1 MKTKILTLTLIAF
14 IIGSVVQG
22 NTPDNDTS
30 TKSTTTEQS
39 KFQAS
44 INLLADDV
52 VRFNVIK
59 PDEDKVRLSV
69 YTEGGIHIYSYILK
83 KDNSARIGFDTQEL
97 SPGEYQYVVL
107 RNKEEV
113 LRKTFEKKND
123 NK

>member
-1 MKTKILTLTLIAF
+1 MKTKILALTLISF
-14 IIGSVVQG
+14 IVGLSVRG
-22 NTPDNDTS
+22 NTPIKETGGNSTS
-30 TKSTTTEQS
+30 TEQS

-59 PDEDKVRLSV
+59 PDKDKVRLSV
-69 YTEGGIHIYSYILK
+69 YTKGGIHLYSYILK

-97 SPGEYQYVVL
+97 SPGEYQYVVV

-113 LRKTFEKKND
+113 LRKTIEKKKE